1 MRLSR
6 VGTDASPPPRSR
18 PRLRRWTRSSP
29 CPAPLA
35 RATLADPCLLFL
47 VFQTFPKTYFFFFP
61 SSSLLALRSK
71 MKHLAHKQ
79 CDGAIRDFVQCSKE
93 AGILVVIKCREHN
106 KRMNEC
112 VSD

>member
-1 MRLSR
+1 MATATTSTTLE
-6 VGTDASPPPRSR
+6 V
-18 PRLRRWTRSSP
+18 
-29 CPAPLA
+29 PAKA
-35 RATLADPCLLFL
+35 EE
-47 VFQTFPKTYFFFFP
+47 
-61 SSSLLALRSK
+61 ALRSK

-112 VSD
+112 VSDYTTAEVLEGIKRQWVDAGRPSDVGWMPKVTRPS